1 MRNVKAMMAG
11 IAAILAITAGA
22 QAETSTVVAVPAEEA
37 KSAPPAAI
45 ETGAPPEVMA
55 PLSPTPPQA
64 SGLRQALE
72 RLAAGATDREAE
84 ERVAIAAFYDARQGA
99 PVWITDTGLTAKGEA
114 LVATLAAAGDYGL
127 DPADFALPDSRVQ
140 FPLTAEAAS
149 NAEATFM
156 LAAMKY
162 ARFAR
167 GGRIMHPAQDLSS
180 YLDRGPQLIEPKLVL
195 AAFADSTDIGATLRG
210 FHPQHPQFEKLRQV
224 YLRLRG
230 DPKGGK
236 HGPRPLSADAKR
248 VLANMEQWR
257 WMPSDMGETYVW
269 NNIPEFMQRVVHD
282 GQVVRFEKI
291 VAGLINKQTPI
302 FSRPLKTIVFRP
314 KWKVPESIKVRE
326 VWPSLLRGGGVMAQ
340 FGLQIETKDGQP
352 VPIHSVNWATAD
364 IRNYEVIQPPG
375 PHSIL
380 GVLKFRFPNQHTVF
394 MHDTQDKH
402 LFAASQRTY
411 SHGCMR
417 VKNPVQLA
425 QILLGYDKG
434 MDPAAVAELTKTGPL
449 DNEVPLD
456 HKIPVHITY
465 FTAMV
470 ADDGSLKTFRDVYG
484 HEKRIGLA
492 LEGRWSEIEKGRDHL
507 APVEPDMAEVTRAQ
521 TQVARTRLDEEP
533 VGGIGMGGARYGSN
547 TVASYGAAA
556 VTPPGAARRGAA
568 LQPKPQKSFD
578 LLGAVFGGGF

>member
-1 MRNVKAMMAG
+1 MALNG
-11 IAAILAITAGA
+11 PAR
-22 QAETSTVVAVPAEEA
+22 AEPPTVIAVPAEEA
-37 KSAPPAAI
+37 KSAPPSVI
-45 ETGAPPEVMA
+45 DTGAPPEVMA
-55 PLSPTPPQA
+55 SPTTSPSA
-64 SGLRQALE
+64 RAAGLRQALE
-72 RLAAGATDREAE
+72 RAANGENEREAE
-84 ERVAIAAFYDARQGA
+84 ERAAIAAFYDGRDGE
-99 PVWITDTGLTAKGEA
+99 PLWITSSGLTPRTEA
-114 LVATLAAAGDYGL
+114 LIAAIATAGDYGL
-127 DPADFALPDSRVQ
+127 DPKDFALPDARLS

-149 NAEATFM
+149 DAEATFM

-162 ARFAR
+162 ARYAR

-180 YLDRGPQLIEPKLVL
+180 YLDRGPQLIDPKLVL
-195 AAFADSTDIGATLRG
+195 TALADSNDVAATLRG
-210 FHPQHPQFEKLRQV
+210 FNPQHPQFEKLRQV
-224 YLRLRG
+224 YLKLRG
-230 DPKGGK
+230 DMKSGK
-236 HGPRPLSADAKR
+236 HGPRPLSAEARR
-248 VLANMEQWR
+248 VLANMEEWR

-291 VAGLINKQTPI
+291 VAGLIAKQTPI

-314 KWKVPESIKVRE
+314 KWRVPESIKVHD
-326 VWPSLLRGGGVMAQ
+326 VWPSLLHGGGVMAQ
-340 FGLQIETKDGQP
+340 FGLQIETKDGQQ
-352 VPIHSVNWATAD
+352 VAVRSVNWATAD

-394 MHDTQDKH
+394 MHDTQDKY
-402 LFAASQRTY
+402 LFASSQRTY

-456 HKIPVHITY
+456 HKIPVHLTY

-484 HEKRIGLA
+484 HERRISLA

-507 APVEPDMAEVTRAQ
+507 APVEPDMAEVTRVQ
-521 TQVARTRLDEEP
+521 TRGARARLDVEP
-533 VGGIGMGGARYGSN
+533 VAGFGMGGSRYGSD
-547 TVASYGAAA
+547 TVAASGATLAPA
-556 VTPPGAARRGAA
+556 NGAGRRAG
-568 LQPKPQKSFD
+568 LQPKPQKQFD
-578 LLGAVFGGGF
+578 LLGAVFGGF